1 MITKHRSSM
10 ILLEIREIRKQLSM
24 INDSV
29 SSLFPSSLPNP
40 ELNIYYSFSSNTNI
54 ERQVT
59 DYSPSTTSTT
69 TTATA
74 ESTTIPIA
82 NSNNKRILIVD
93 DEKDIAAFFKLAL
106 ENAGFIV
113 NVFNDPIKA
122 LSNYKAGVYDLLL
135 LDIRM
140 PQMNGF
146 ELYNKIKQI
155 DGRVKVC
162 FVTEFEDYYDEFI
175 KIYSD
180 LHEKGCF
187 IRKPIGVDDLIR
199 IVKSQLNYN

>member
-1 MITKHRSSM
+1 M
-10 ILLEIREIRKQLSM
+10 ILLEIREIRKQSGTT
-24 INDSV
+24 NDSV
-29 SSLFPSSLPNP
+29 SSLFPSSLLNP
-40 ELNIYYSFSSNTNI
+40 ELNIYYSFSSNTNV

-69 TTATA
+69 TVTA

-93 DEKDIAAFFKLAL
+93 DEKDITTFFKLAL
-106 ENAGFIV
+106 EHARFIV
-113 NVFNDPIKA
+113 EVFNDPIKS

-140 PQMNGF
+140 PQINGF
-146 ELYNKIKQI
+146 ELYDKIKQI

-162 FVTEFEDYYDEFI
+162 FVTEFEDDYDEFK
-175 KIYSD
+175 KIYPD

-199 IVKSQLNYN
+199 IIKSQFDSNCY

>member
-1 MITKHRSSM
+1 M
-10 ILLEIREIRKQLSM
+10 ILLEIRKIRKQLGV

-29 SSLFPSSLPNP
+29 TSLFPSSLPNP

-59 DYSPSTTSTT
+59 DYSPPTTSTT
-69 TTATA
+69 TVTA

-93 DEKDIAAFFKLAL
+93 DEKDIATFFKLAL
-106 ENAGFIV
+106 EHALFIV
-113 NVFNDPIKA
+113 DVFNDPIKS

-135 LDIRM
+135 IDIRM

-146 ELYNKIKQI
+146 ELYDKIKQI

-162 FVTEFEDYYDEFI
+162 FVTEFEDYYDEFE
-175 KIYSD
+175 KIYPE